1 MKKLDLGL
9 WAKRIGAYVLG
20 LFIMTLG
27 ISISIKS
34 DLGVSPVSSLP
45 LVLGTVSGVEVGT
58 MTAIVFCFYVL
69 LQLPLLGK
77 RFGIIQILEV
87 PCAILFGKFVTLSGV
102 LISGWVP
109 GSYIERLAMCA
120 LSIFLIAFGL
130 KLYLLANIVPQA
142 GDGLVLV
149 ISEKFGW
156 KMANVKNGFDITS
169 ISLAALISLACTGG
183 IVGLREGTVLAA
195 LGVGRVVALLE
206 RYLGKTL
213 RTVIYGPKRTD

>member
-1 MKKLDLGL
+1 MKKPDLGH
-9 WAKRIGAYVLG
+9 WARRAGFYALG

-58 MTAIVFCFYVL
+58 MTAMVFCFYVL
-69 LQLPLLGK
+69 LQLPLLGR
-77 RFGIIQILEV
+77 RFGVIQILEV
-87 PCAILFGKFVTLSGV
+87 PCAILFGKFVTLSGR
-102 LISGWVP
+102 LISAWVP
-109 GSYIERLAMCA
+109 GSYLERLVMCA

-156 KMANVKNGFDITS
+156 KMANVKNAFDITS
-169 ISLAALISLACTGG
+169 ITLAAVISLVCTGG

-206 RYLGKTL
+206 RYLGKKL
-213 RTVIYGPKRTD
+213 RLLVCGSQNKD

>member
-1 MKKLDLGL
+1 MKKPDLGH
-9 WAKRIGAYVLG
+9 WARRAGFYVLG

-58 MTAIVFCFYVL
+58 MTAMVFCFYVL
-69 LQLPLLGK
+69 LQLPLLGR
-77 RFGIIQILEV
+77 RFGVIQILEV
-87 PCAILFGKFVTLSGV
+87 PCAILFGKFVTLSGR
-102 LISGWVP
+102 LISAWVP
-109 GSYIERLAMCA
+109 GSYPERLAMCA

-130 KLYLLANIVPQA
+130 KLYLLADIVPQA

-149 ISEKFGW
+149 ISERFGW
-156 KMANVKNGFDITS
+156 KMANVKNAFDITS
-169 ISLAALISLACTGG
+169 ITLAAVISLVCTGG

-206 RYLGKTL
+206 RYLGKKL
-213 RTVIYGPKRTD
+213 RLLVCGSQNKD